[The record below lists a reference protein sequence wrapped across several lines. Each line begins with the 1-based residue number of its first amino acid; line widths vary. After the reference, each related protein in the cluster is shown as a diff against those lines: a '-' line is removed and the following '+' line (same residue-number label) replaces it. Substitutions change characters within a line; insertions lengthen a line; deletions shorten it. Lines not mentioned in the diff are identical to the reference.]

1 MGAMKKLGGRLQG
14 NRSRE
19 STSFITQGNTASGTN
34 GNAQMVSTTA
44 IADIITDPSP
54 TTTDSSVDIIE
65 STKALETGYFILVQL
80 RGKHTFFSFRENKLL
95 SMNTIIFTGLL

>member
-1 MGAMKKLGGRLQG
+1 MKPPKESEISTRSLATQSRKLRSKVSCQELIRMGAMKKLGGRLQG

-44 IADIITDPSP
+44 ITDIIACRS
-54 TTTDSSVDIIE
+54 
-65 STKALETGYFILVQL
+65 
-80 RGKHTFFSFRENKLL
+80 L
-95 SMNTIIFTGLL
+95 SYNN